1 MNFLIDKRK
10 LRLKQSVLK
19 KALKYFTRNEISI
32 TGEDNKIHKRSLSV
46 EIVNQIAKDHKGI
59 KIYK

>member
-1 MNFLIDKRK
+1 MNFFIDKRK